1 MSRTFRRRNTT
12 QNGMWSDLEYFTS
25 DWVRIEYEL
34 EEYWSYRLV
43 RVPFP
48 KNSKEYKKGKA
59 RFHSDGGTTSF
70 KEPGPSWFRNCF
82 TERPQRRAAKRE
94 IQKFM
99 QNPDYEPMILP
110 KNPLEY
116 WT

>member
-25 DWVRIEYEL
+25 EWVYP
-34 EEYWSYRLV
+34 WSEFSYYSAGI
-43 RVPFP
+43 RVPYP
-48 KNSKEYKKGKA
+48 KDSEEYKKGKA

-110 KNPLEY
+110 KDPLDY